1 MRCAFP
7 PYALKNMAE
16 TITTPVLV
24 EVTRGP
30 EVESRHRGEIAVVD
44 SDGRLRAGLGDPA
57 TLVCMRS
64 LAKPFQAL
72 PLITTGAAEAFGFGP
87 QELALMSGSLSGQD
101 FQVDLVTRILARL
114 DLAPAI
120 LQCGI
125 HAPLHRPTAK
135 ALAQAGEKPT
145 ALHHTC
151 AGKHASMLALCV
163 YHFWPVDDYL
173 NPNHPVQQLIL
184 KTVAD
189 MVGLNPG
196 DIPVALDGCSAPVF
210 YAPLANIARG
220 FARLAAAPPDS
231 PEGTIMGA
239 CLRHPRHI
247 AGDGRLETTIMQT
260 LPGRVFAKTGAEGG
274 FALALAEE
282 GLGVAL
288 KIEDGASRPLG
299 PAIIEVL
306 QQLGALS
313 PETQEALAP
322 LWRPVIRNHQQQD
335 VGLLR
340 PVFALEG

>member
-1 MRCAFP
+1 MSEKYP
-7 PYALKNMAE
+7 
-16 TITTPVLV
+16 PVLV

-30 EVESRHRGEIAVVD
+30 EVECRHRGEIAVVD
-44 SDGRLRAGLGDPA
+44 AAGSVRGSLGDPE
-57 TLVCMRS
+57 TLVCLRS

-72 PLITTGAAEAFGFGP
+72 PLVRSGAAAAFGFGSE
-87 QELALMSGSLSGQD
+87 ELALMSGSLSGQD

-114 DLAPAI
+114 DLDPAV
-120 LQCGI
+120 LQCGS

-135 ALAQAGEKPT
+135 ALAQAGEKAS

-163 YHFWPVDDYL
+163 HHSWPVEDYL
-173 NPNHPVQQLIL
+173 NPAHPVQQLIL
-184 KTVAD
+184 KTVAGL
-189 MVGLNPG
+189 VGLDPAR
-196 DIPVALDGCSAPVF
+196 IPVAVDGCSAPVF

-231 PEGTIMGA
+231 PEGTIMAA
-239 CLRHPRHI
+239 CLAHPRHL
-247 AGDGRLETTIMQT
+247 AGDGRLETTIMQA
-260 LPGRVFAKTGAEGG
+260 LPGRVLAKTGAEGG

-288 KIEDGASRPLG
+288 KVEDGAGRVLG

-306 QQLGALS
+306 QQLGVLA
-313 PETQEALAP
+313 PEAREALAP
-322 LWRPVIRNHQQQD
+322 LWRPVIRNHRQQE

-340 PVFALEG
+340 PVFTLVG

>member
-1 MRCAFP
+1 
-7 PYALKNMAE
+7 MAE
-16 TITTPVLV
+16 KYPPVLV

-44 SDGRLRAGLGDPA
+44 KDGNLRAGLGDPE

-101 FQVDLVTRILARL
+101 FQVDLVTKILARL

-120 LQCGI
+120 LQCGS

-135 ALAQAGEKPT
+135 ALAQAGERPT

-151 AGKHASMLALCV
+151 AGKHASMLSLCA
-163 YHFWPVDDYL
+163 YHFWPVEDYL
-173 NPNHPVQQLIL
+173 NPAHPVQQLIL

-189 MVGLNPG
+189 MVGLKPA
-196 DIPVALDGCSAPVF
+196 DIPVAIDGCGAPVF

-231 PEGTIMGA
+231 PEGTIMAA

-247 AGDGRLETTIMQT
+247 AGDGRLETTIMQA
-260 LPGRVFAKTGAEGG
+260 LSGRLFAKTGAEGG

-306 QQLGALS
+306 QQLGLLH
-313 PETQEALAP
+313 PEAQKALAP
-322 LWRPVIRNHQQQD
+322 QWRPVIRNHQQQE
-335 VGLLR
+335 VGLIR
-340 PVFALEG
+340 PAFTLAGY

>member
-1 MRCAFP
+1 
-7 PYALKNMAE
+7 MAQNCP
-16 TITTPVLV
+16 PVLV
-24 EVTRGP
+24 EVTRGS
-30 EVESRHRGEIAVVD
+30 EVECRHRGEIAVVD
-44 SDGRLRAGLGDPA
+44 RDGNLCFGLGDPK

-87 QELALMSGSLSGQD
+87 EELALMSGSLSGQD

-114 DLAPAI
+114 DLTPAA
-120 LQCGI
+120 LQCGS

-135 ALAQAGEKPT
+135 ALAQAGEKAS

-163 YHFWPVDDYL
+163 HHGWPVADYL
-173 NPNHPVQQLIL
+173 NPAHPVQQLIL

-189 MVGLNPG
+189 MVGLKPG

-210 YAPLANIARG
+210 YVPLANIARG
-220 FARLAAAPPDS
+220 FARLAAAAPDS
-231 PEGTIMGA
+231 PEGIIMAA
-239 CLRHPRHI
+239 CLSHPRHI
-247 AGDGRLETTIMQT
+247 AGDDRLETTIMQA

-288 KIEDGASRPLG
+288 KVEDGASRALG
-299 PAIIEVL
+299 PSIIEVL
-306 QQLGALS
+306 RQLGVLS
-313 PETQEALAP
+313 AEAQTGLEP
-322 LWRPVIRNHQQQD
+322 LWRPVIRNHRKQE
-335 VGLLR
+335 VGVLR
-340 PVFALEG
+340 LAFTLER

>member
-1 MRCAFP
+1 
-7 PYALKNMAE
+7 MAQNCP
-16 TITTPVLV
+16 PVLV
-24 EVTRGP
+24 EVTRGS
-30 EVESRHRGEIAVVD
+30 EVECRHRGDIAVVD
-44 SDGRLRAGLGDPA
+44 KDGKIRAGVGDPA

-87 QELALMSGSLSGQD
+87 EELALMSGSLSGQD

-114 DLAPAI
+114 DLTPAA
-120 LQCGI
+120 LQCGS
-125 HAPLHRPTAK
+125 HPPLHRPTAK

-145 ALHHTC
+145 PLHHTC

-163 YHFWPVDDYL
+163 YHFWPVADYL
-173 NPNHPVQQLIL
+173 NPAHPVQQLIL

-210 YAPLANIARG
+210 YVPLANIARG
-220 FARLAAAPPDS
+220 FARLAAAFPGS
-231 PEGTIMGA
+231 PEGIIMAA
-239 CLRHPRHI
+239 CLSHPRHI
-247 AGDGRLETTIMQT
+247 AGDGRLETTIMQA

-299 PAIIEVL
+299 PAIIKVL
-306 QQLGALS
+306 QQLGVLAAEARTALD
-313 PETQEALAP
+313 PQ
-322 LWRPVIRNHQQQD
+322 WRPVIRNHRKQE
-335 VGLLR
+335 VGLHR
-340 PVFALEG
+340 PTFTLAG

>member
-1 MRCAFP
+1 M
-7 PYALKNMAE
+7 E
-16 TITTPVLV
+16 TKLTPPVLV

-30 EVESRHRGEIAVVD
+30 EVECRHRGEIAVTD
-44 SDGRLRAGLGDPA
+44 EAGALRHRAGAPEA
-57 TLVCMRS
+57 LVCLRS

-72 PLITTGAAEAFGFGP
+72 PLVTSGAAAAFGFGP
-87 QELALMSGSLSGQD
+87 EELALMSGSLSGQD

-114 DLAPAI
+114 DLTPAV
-120 LQCGI
+120 LQCGS
-125 HAPLHRPTAK
+125 HPPLHRPTAA

-173 NPNHPVQQLIL
+173 NPSHPVQQLIL

-189 MVGLNPG
+189 MVGLAPA
-196 DIPVALDGCSAPVF
+196 DIPVAVDGCSAPVF
-210 YAPLANIARG
+210 YAPLKNIARG
-220 FARLAAAPPDS
+220 FARLAAAAPDS
-231 PEGTIMGA
+231 PEGVIMAA
-239 CLRHPRHI
+239 CLKNPRHI
-247 AGDGRLETTIMQT
+247 AGDGRLETLIMQA

-282 GLGVAL
+282 KLGVAL

-299 PAIIEVL
+299 PAIVEVL
-306 QQLGALS
+306 QQIGVLT
-313 PETQEALAP
+313 PEAREALAP
-322 LWRPVIRNHQQQD
+322 LWHPVIRNHQQRE

-340 PVFALEG
+340 PAFTLAG

>member
-1 MRCAFP
+1 
-7 PYALKNMAE
+7 MAQNCP
-16 TITTPVLV
+16 PVLV
-24 EVTRGP
+24 EVTRGS
-30 EVESRHRGEIAVVD
+30 EVECRHRGDIAVVD
-44 SDGRLRAGLGDPA
+44 KDGKQHAGLGDPE

-87 QELALMSGSLSGQD
+87 EELALMSGSLSGQD
-101 FQVDLVTRILARL
+101 FQVDLVKKILARL
-114 DLAPAI
+114 DLTPAA
-120 LQCGI
+120 LQCGS

-135 ALAQAGEKPT
+135 ALAEAGEKAS

-163 YHFWPVDDYL
+163 YHFWPVADYL
-173 NPNHPVQQLIL
+173 NPAHPVQQLIL

-189 MVGLNPG
+189 MVGLNPA

-210 YAPLANIARG
+210 YVPLANIARG

-231 PEGTIMGA
+231 PEGIIMAA
-239 CLRHPRHI
+239 CLKHPRHI
-247 AGDGRLETTIMQT
+247 AGDGRLETTIMET

-306 QQLGALS
+306 RQLGVLTAEAQTALE
-313 PETQEALAP
+313 PQ
-322 LWRPVIRNHQQQD
+322 WRPVIRNHRKQE

-340 PVFALEG
+340 PDFTLER